1 MALEI
6 IKGTEVKIWLD
17 DDVIGRASSATCRI
31 ENSVEEYFEI
41 GDRDA
46 VEIKAGNKV
55 ISGTLERAVINGLLF
70 SKAIGSV
77 SLSGSI
83 YTISAEDR
91 IHPATEVQVET
102 MTPAADDA
110 QTVFEFSNKPPINGT
125 VAIKADGILWGSEG
139 VDYVIDYE
147 NGMIGF
153 ASPPSS
159 GVTWT
164 LDYYYGRSYTITFV
178 MQVGDGTNQRLD
190 ITVGGLLFDTN
201 EMTVN
206 NSGDTVMETLD
217 YKAKVIYGLGLGTQA
232 SGV

>member
-1 MALEI
+1 MTVQI
-6 IKGTEVKIWLD
+6 IKGTEVNIWLD
-17 DDVIGRASSATCRI
+17 DDIIGRASSVTCRI
-31 ENSVEEYFEI
+31 ENNVTEYFEI
-41 GDRDA
+41 GSRDA
-46 VEIKAGNKV
+46 VEMKSGIKA
-55 ISGTLERAVINGLLF
+55 ITGTLERAVINGLLF

-77 SLSGSI
+77 SESGSV

-91 IHPATEVQVET
+91 VHPATSVQAESLSP
-102 MTPAADDA
+102 TPDDA

-125 VAIKADGILWGSEG
+125 VAIKRDDVLWGSEG

-153 ASPPSS
+153 SSPPAS
-159 GVTWT
+159 GNTWT
-164 LDYYYGRSYTITFV
+164 IDYYYGRSYTITFV

-190 ITVGGLLFDTN
+190 ITIGGLLFDTN

-206 NSGDTVMETLD
+206 NTGDVVVESLD
-217 YKAKVIYGLGLGTQA
+217 YKAKVIYGLGLGTIA